1 MKIYSWPSFGIA
13 ALLTLGFSPTSRANL
28 FSDNFEM
35 LVVAETAIDAPA
47 HQNGPITYAA
57 IDGGYIEAGDPIVGD
72 TPPTPGRVRQAL
84 FDAMK
89 DQGFVANRTGP
100 SVLLTYHWGVLRV
113 DHRQARPPFGVN
125 SNIDARIKLVSTEEM
140 GAEVENHIYG
150 RQKANGT
157 NMNVSSP
164 PILVGAL
171 ETVSQNSRQARIF
184 VIVSAYDYQGL
195 TQRHEAKPLWRVKM
209 SAMERSGDMNEVIP
223 SLIAKGAPYFGKNL
237 TEGHIVQAVLTNSR
251 DSGQDSNLQPAPDS
265 NLNSQVIEP
274 LLKSEGRQFSGEDP
288 AFAN

>member
-1 MKIYSWPSFGIA
+1 MKIYSWPSFAAA
-13 ALLTLGFSPTSRANL
+13 ALLTAGFCPTSRASL

-35 LVVAETAIDAPA
+35 LVVAETAIDSPA
-47 HQNGPITYAA
+47 HQSGPITYAA

-72 TPPTPGRVRQAL
+72 TPPTAGRVRQAL

-113 DHRQARPPFGVN
+113 DHRQARPPYGVN
-125 SNIDARIKLVSTEEM
+125 SNADARIKLVSTEQM
-140 GAEVENHIYG
+140 GAEVENHIFG

-171 ETVSQNSRQARIF
+171 ATVSQYSRQSRIF

-195 TQRHEAKPLWRVKM
+195 TQRHEAKPLWRVKL

-237 TEGHIVQAVLTNSR
+237 AEGHIVQAVLASPG
-251 DSGQDSNLQPAPDS
+251 DHGQDSNLEPAPDS
-265 NLNSQVIEP
+265 KLNSQVIEP
-274 LLKSEGRQFSGEDP
+274 LLKTERLEFSGEDP
-288 AFAN
+288 AFSS